1 MRFNSMI
8 SWRRTSPPAMN
19 AWAAAVGL
27 ALVLAGCGGG
37 GGGGP
42 EGPGVNPGSQ
52 PPDNSASQL
61 GVLVGGTGGAGNVDG
76 VGVQARF
83 DGPQGVAL
91 DSELNLYV
99 SDSGNATIRKV
110 TLRGVVTTLAG
121 LPGEK
126 DRVDGQGAAAR
137 FNHPTAMTRDA
148 GGNLLVVDGGSVRRV
163 SLSGAVSTVAEHG
176 TFSSWRSLAVDVA
189 GRYYGVQRN
198 VTCGPVAQV
207 PCTTTEQVKRATVG
221 ASPAAVTVE
230 DVPGLM
236 PPAGLTGLTNAKS
249 WFTVANDTAGRV
261 AVARLAANGA
271 EGLLD
276 FFLADGNGAFNALT
290 LPDASRRLAG
300 LCTGCTVGSTWSL
313 SAAFEGEDAFRA
325 LLTTGGGI
333 DEPLATTVARVFR
346 SGASPI
352 EQATSHNASSA
363 DGAFEASGFRGATH
377 IAADSLRRLYIADT
391 GNHTLRGISAQ
402 GDARTIAGEAPDT
415 AFLDNV
421 RASLSIANQNV
432 LPLCEVVV
440 AANGSDVYT
449 RFCGWLSQPP
459 ISSGIPLA
467 SRWLH
472 RVTGT
477 ATAETYSIGPGTS
490 SGRLR
495 FGVDAANDIY
505 ADGRRYGRDGQEK
518 ADFNDYTENFYATG
532 AAVSPQG
539 GVFLSDGRQ
548 LRYLAPG
555 ASTAVVRG
563 GQSVASILIADVAAD
578 AAGNAYV
585 LDGGAVTSGAATV
598 SPAQVKKVSPSGE
611 VTLLAGRADTQGA
624 QDGTGAAATFRNAQ
638 GVAVD
643 RRGNVYVADTGNH
656 TVRKVTPAGVVST
669 LVGVP
674 GQRGTSLGALP
685 GRLNSPTGV
694 AVDTNDVLYIATPG
708 AVLKVKLPQ

>member
-1 MRFNSMI
+1 MDNRFFHLAPAR
-8 SWRRTSPPAMN
+8 WGTS
-19 AWAAAVGL
+19 WAASWVLLL
-27 ALVLAGCGGG
+27 AMGGCGGG
-37 GGGGP
+37 GGGSDGP
-42 EGPGVNPGSQ
+42 SVNPGAQ
-52 PPDNSASQL
+52 PPGSVSEL
-61 GVLVGGTGGAGNVDG
+61 GLLVGGTGGAGNVDG
-76 VGVQARF
+76 VGVQASF
-83 DGPQGVAL
+83 DRPQGVAL

-121 LPGEK
+121 LAGEK
-126 DRVDGQGAAAR
+126 DRADGQGAAAR
-137 FNHPTAMTRDA
+137 FTRPTAMTRDA
-148 GGNLLVVDGGSVRRV
+148 GGNLLVVDGESVRRV

-176 TFSSWRSLAVDVA
+176 TFSGWRSLAVDAA
-189 GRYYGVQRN
+189 GRFYGVQRN

-221 ASPAAVTVE
+221 ASSAAVTVE

-236 PPAGLTGLTNAKS
+236 PALAVGGLTGLTNAKY
-249 WFTVANDTAGRV
+249 WFTVANDAAGRV
-261 AVARLAANGA
+261 AVARLTANGA
-271 EGLLD
+271 EGFLD
-276 FFLADGNGAFNALT
+276 FFLADGNGVFNALT
-290 LPDASRRLAG
+290 LPEASRRLAG

-402 GDARTIAGEAPDT
+402 GDARTIAGQAPDT

-440 AANGSDVYT
+440 AANGADVYT

-490 SGRLR
+490 SYRLR

-518 ADFNDYTENFYATG
+518 ADFNNYTEGFYATG

-555 ASTAVVRG
+555 ASIPVVRG

-585 LDGGAVTSGAATV
+585 LDGGTVTSGAATV
-598 SPAQVKKVSPSGE
+598 SPAQVKKVSPGGE
-611 VTLLAGRADTQGA
+611 VTLLAGRADAQGA

-685 GRLNSPTGV
+685 GRLDSPTSV
-694 AVDTNDVLYIATPG
+694 AVDANDVLYIATPG